1 MNDFRQW
8 LTRMGLRVAAASE
21 AIGIG
26 KRRADM
32 ISAGKDE
39 LKRCE
44 RLAMAAVAA
53 GIPEWTPENA
63 DMIDRIRRAADAVQ
77 NKD

>member
-1 MNDFRQW
+1 MNIFRAW
-8 LTRMGLRVAAASE
+8 LTHMGLRVAAASE

-26 KRRADM
+26 KRRGDI
-32 ISAGKDE
+32 ISAGKE
-39 LKRCE
+39 TTKCE

-77 NKD
+77 GKD